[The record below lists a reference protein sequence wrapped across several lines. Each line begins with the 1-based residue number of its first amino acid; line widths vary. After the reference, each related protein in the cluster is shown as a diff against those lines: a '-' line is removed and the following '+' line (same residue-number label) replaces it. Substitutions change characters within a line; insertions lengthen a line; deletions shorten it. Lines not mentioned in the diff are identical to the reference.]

1 MISFIFASGNITDVQ
16 DLTEEQISKFKFSYI
31 TTRAGNEGG
40 PRQTIA
46 IVSNDGNMP
55 QPI

>member
-1 MISFIFASGNITDVQ
+1 MISFIYTDGGSIDVQ
-16 DLTEEQISKFKFSYI
+16 DLTEEQIAQFKFSYI

-46 IVSNDGNMP
+46 VVSNDGKMP
-55 QPI
+55 QQT